1 MEKEN
6 KFGILFQIL
15 GSEQQIL
22 QRADQKA
29 FTMLSLLG
37 VFSVFFV
44 IHYTKI
50 PATVLTL
57 SVIFLYFV
65 AILASIYFLVMVVAP
80 RIRDTEEKTLHDEKT
95 IVPTFFGG
103 IIKYKSPD
111 DYAKS
116 LETALDD
123 PEFTYEVFAKSVY
136 SIGRINAFKNR
147 YLKYGIYSFVIAI
160 SLEFV
165 VIIALYVSLT
175 MQTYGL

>member
-1 MEKEN
+1 MGKEN
-6 KFGILFQIL
+6 KFSVLFQIL

-57 SVIFLYFV
+57 SVIFLYFI

-80 RIRDTEEKTLHDEKT
+80 RVRDTEEKTIHEDKT

-103 IIKYKSPD
+103 IIKYKSSD
-111 DYAKS
+111 DYAKN
-116 LETALDD
+116 LEAALDD
-123 PEFTYEVFAKSVY
+123 PEFAYEVFAKSVY
-136 SIGRINAFKNR
+136 SIGRINAFKNK

-160 SLEFV
+160 GLEFI

-175 MQTYGL
+175 MQTYK

>member
-1 MEKEN
+1 MENEN
-6 KFGILFQIL
+6 KFNILFQIL

-50 PATVLTL
+50 PATFLTL

-65 AILASIYFLVMVVAP
+65 AILISIYFLVMVVAP
-80 RIRDTEEKTLHDEKT
+80 RIKDTEEKTTHEERT

-103 IIKYKSPD
+103 IIKYKTPD

-116 LETALDD
+116 LESTLKD

-136 SIGRINAFKNR
+136 SIGRINAFKNK

-160 SLEFV
+160 GLEFI

-175 MQTYGL
+175 LQTYH